1 MSDEDTHAIQELTDA
16 VETLT
21 AGLSQLCQV
30 LAHHGAMLSQILTAV
45 ADREEDGES
54 PLITALTEL
63 IGLSDRH
70 ARSLDRIEDRL
81 TRIEKLSV

>member
-1 MSDEDTHAIQELTDA
+1 MSDEDTQAIQELTGA

-30 LAHHGAMLSQILTAV
+30 LAHHGTMLSQILSAV

-54 PLITALTEL
+54 PLMAALTEL
-63 IGLSDRH
+63 IGLSARH

-81 TRIEKLSV
+81 THIEKLSA